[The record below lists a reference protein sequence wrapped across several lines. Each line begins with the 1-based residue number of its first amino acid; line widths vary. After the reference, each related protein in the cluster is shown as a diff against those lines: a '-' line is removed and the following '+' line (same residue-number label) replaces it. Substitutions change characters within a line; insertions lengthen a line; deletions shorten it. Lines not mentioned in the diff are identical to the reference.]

1 MFAESVGVVSQ
12 PSVERTARSGLSRWS
27 RIVASVC
34 VGVVALSASAAPA
47 AAQWRVGA
55 FIGGEHESSWDEFL
69 VIGADAR
76 GTVGAHTFEI
86 NPRFS
91 YFIRDMTTRFQVD
104 LNVLRPLT
112 LAGVSRIA
120 PYIGT
125 GVAMERVSYEVNDV
139 QATDSQTNIGFNY
152 IMGASVNTKSRV
164 QPYAQFVY
172 TVLNDSPNNA
182 VISAGIHIKLGQA
195 K

>member
-1 MFAESVGVVSQ
+1 MSAQTARVVSSS
-12 PSVERTARSGLSRWS
+12 SVPVNGLSG
-27 RIVASVC
+27 VARAVATVC
-34 VGVVALSASAAPA
+34 VAFGALAAASAPA
-47 AAQWRVGA
+47 AAQWKVGP

-76 GTVGAHTFEI
+76 GTVGKHTFEL

-91 YFIRDMTTRFQVD
+91 YFIRESTTRFQ
-104 LNVLRPLT
+104 LEFNVLRPLV
-112 LAGVSRIA
+112 LANSSKIA

-125 GVAMERVSYEVNDV
+125 GVALESVSYDNSELKGESNV
-139 QATDSQTNIGFNY
+139 GFNY
-152 IMGASVNTKSRV
+152 IMGAAVNTKSRV
-164 QPYAQFVY
+164 APYAQFTY

-182 VISAGIHIKLGQA
+182 LLAFGVNIKLGQS